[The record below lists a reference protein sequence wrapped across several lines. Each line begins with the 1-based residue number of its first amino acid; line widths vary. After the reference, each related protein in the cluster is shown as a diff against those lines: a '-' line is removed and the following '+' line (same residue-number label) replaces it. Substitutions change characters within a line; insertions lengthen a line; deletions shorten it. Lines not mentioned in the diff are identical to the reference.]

1 MGFRKGAAPR
11 KIRRPRHPVLV
22 KAAPLQAAA
31 AALKLGA
38 RLCWIGA
45 TLVLVS
51 HRAKP
56 DVGVPGGQKR
66 CPALTRLQPPCLGHS
81 SAWCRGGKTCLCGSV
96 RSLLRNYGLL
106 FALNCRP
113 RRAKQLPPMVSFW
126 LGSQSVCV

>member
-1 MGFRKGAAPR
+1 MGSRKGAAPL
-11 KIRRPRHPVLV
+11 KIRRLRHHVLV

-56 DVGVPGGQKR
+56 SVGVPGGQKL
-66 CPALTRLQPPCLGHS
+66 CSALATLKPLCLEHFN
-81 SAWCRGGKTCLCGSV
+81 AWCRGDRICLCGSV
-96 RSLLRNYGLL
+96 RSLLRNYGSL
-106 FALNCRP
+106 FAQNFP
-113 RRAKQLPPMVSFW
+113 RRKAKQCPPLVGFW
-126 LGSQSVCV
+126 LGSPSVCV